1 LRTKYAYLSGKNRLT
16 CVQAKA
22 ISKCTQQYDDRFMR
36 GEGSRQD
43 ALDSANSKIRRS
55 IHSGRIANLSKSN
68 KLTLDEAVIL
78 KQSLQMILRSGIS
91 MSGFEKNS
99 IEIVIMRLSDS
110 HKSRIELSGGRYRLD
125 KLDVRK
131 SDEGYN

>member
-1 LRTKYAYLSGKNRLT
+1 
-16 CVQAKA
+16 
-22 ISKCTQQYDDRFMR
+22 MR